1 MESVSMAGKVCVITG
16 ASSGIGRATARR
28 LAEMGATVVLV
39 CRNKD
44 RGERAL
50 EEVKGRSGSESVEL
64 LLADFASFDSVRTL
78 AEEFKATHDRLH
90 VLVNNAGV
98 VRLRHTQ
105 TADGLETTFQVNY
118 LSHFLLTN
126 LLLDLL
132 KKSAPSRV
140 VNVSS
145 AAHFGG
151 HIRLDNLGL
160 ERGYGVWKAY
170 SQSKLAQVL
179 FTHALAR
186 RLEGTGV
193 TVNCLHPGA
202 VATNMWGSPL
212 GPLSFLGK
220 ASRLVLISTE
230 KGAATP
236 VYLASSPE
244 VEGVTG
250 KYFNRGHVRS
260 SSDESNDEELEER
273 LWTASAA
280 LAGLAA

>member
-1 MESVSMAGKVCVITG
+1 MAGKVCMVTG

-39 CRNKD
+39 CRNRD

-50 EEVKGRSGSESVEL
+50 DEMKRSGNDSVEL
-64 LLADFASFDSVRTL
+64 LLADFASFNSVRTL
-78 AEEFKATHDRLH
+78 AEEFKAGHDRLH

-98 VRLRHTQ
+98 VRLRRTL
-105 TADGLETTFQVNY
+105 TADGFETTFQVNY

-126 LLLDLL
+126 LLLDVL
-132 KKSAPSRV
+132 KRSAPSRV
-140 VNVSS
+140 VNTSS

-151 HIRLDNLGL
+151 HIRLDDLGL
-160 ERGYGVWKAY
+160 ERGYGVLRAY

-179 FTHALAR
+179 FTRALAR

-212 GPLSFLGK
+212 GPFSFLGK

-236 VYLASSPE
+236 VYLATSPE
-244 VEGVTG
+244 VGEVTG
-250 KYFNRGHVRS
+250 KYFNRGHVRNS
-260 SSDESNDEELEER
+260 SAESNDDALSEK
-273 LWTASAA
+273 LWTTSAA
-280 LAGLAA
+280 LVGL